1 MAGRPGAGKT
11 ALLDL
16 LVHRDGPDGAD
27 ASARGGLRTAHT
39 EVPDPRVG
47 ELSRAYH
54 PRKTTSARLIFQ
66 DLEQKSGPAYPALS
80 SERRDLL
87 AQSELILL
95 VIDLYNSGPDEWR
108 AEVSSQ
114 WRAALEEYT
123 ICDLAVVETRRE
135 RLEKALRIGQK
146 PNFPTEPEVL
156 LRLHAHLE
164 VGKPASEFHFTED
177 EERGLRGYSFLSA
190 RPVLPAFNV
199 DESHLAGAADALRGI
214 AEGILAGDSATGAEL
229 RAGMGPGLGAGAGA
243 AVGAAVGATAAPG
256 PEPRAD
262 VSWVLFCAEAERQI
276 QELPPEDQA
285 TFLEAFHLAEP
296 AVAQVIRAAYGVAG
310 LQSFFTVGDDEVRA
324 WTVRRGAT
332 APEAAGAIHS
342 DLEKGFVRAE
352 VLAYEDWVRY
362 GSHAAARDKGA
373 VRLEGREYIVRDGD
387 ILNIRS
393 GLARGGR

>member
-1 MAGRPGAGKT
+1 MRIAIAGRPGAGKS
-11 ALLDL
+11 ALFEL
-16 LVHRDGPDGAD
+16 LVHRAGPEGGD
-27 ASARGGLRTAHT
+27 ASGRGGLRTAHT

-54 PRKTTSARLIFQ
+54 PRKTTLARLVFQ
-66 DLEQKSGPAYPALS
+66 DLEQKSGPVYPVLS

-95 VIDLYNSGPDEWR
+95 VIDLYHSKPDDWESE
-108 AEVSSQ
+108 AASQ

-135 RLEKALRIGQK
+135 RLEKALKIGQK
-146 PNFPTEPEVL
+146 PTFPGEPDVL
-156 LRLHAHLE
+156 ARLHAHLE
-164 VGKPASEFHFTED
+164 VGGPASKFPFTED
-177 EERGLRGYSFLSA
+177 EKQGLRGYSFLSA
-190 RPVLPAFNV
+190 RPVLPAFNL
-199 DESHLAGAADALRGI
+199 DESSLAGATDVLRGI
-214 AEGILAGDSATGAEL
+214 AEGILTGAAATGAE
-229 RAGMGPGLGAGAGA
+229 AGSAAGSGASSD
-243 AVGAAVGATAAPG
+243 AP
-256 PEPRAD
+256 
-262 VSWVLFCAEAERQI
+262 WVFFCAEAERQI

-285 TFLEAFHLAEP
+285 AFLDAFHLAEP
-296 AVAQVIRAAYGVAG
+296 AVAQVIRAAYSVAG

-332 APEAAGAIHS
+332 APEAAGEIHS

-352 VLAYEDWVRY
+352 VLAYDDWVRH

-373 VRLEGREYIVRDGD
+373 VRLEGREYVVRDGD